1 MDFSQIF
8 KFLKALAKNNN
19 PARPGGGRE
28 WFEKNK
34 GEYLIAKE
42 HFESFISALLQ
53 DIIKFDPSLAGLDPK
68 KLIFRIYRD
77 VRFSK
82 DKSPYKTNMGATFS
96 AGGKLMT
103 KPGYYLHIEPGNK
116 SFVAGGLYMPA
127 PEHIA
132 KVRQE
137 IDYNGKALEG
147 IFKSKGFKKYYA
159 GFDVFDQLKKAPKGY
174 APDHPY
180 IEWIKMK
187 SFIVTHYFKDADVL
201 GKNFKKEVGSALK
214 AMKPFNDFLADAIV

>member
-1 MDFSQIF
+1 MDFKAIF
-8 KFLKALAKNNN
+8 KFLKALSKNNN
-19 PARPGGGRE
+19 RE

-34 GEYLIAKE
+34 GEYLLSKE
-42 HFESFISALLQ
+42 HFEKFVSALLQ
-53 DIIKFDPSLAGLDPK
+53 DIIQFDPILKGLDPK
-68 KLIFRIYRD
+68 KLTFRIYRD

-96 AGGKLMT
+96 AGGKLMN

-116 SFVAGGLYMPA
+116 SFVASGLYMPA

-137 IDYNGKALEG
+137 IDYNGKTLEG
-147 IFKSKGFKKYYA
+147 IFKSKSFKKYYH

-174 APDHPY
+174 APDHPH
-180 IEWIKMK
+180 IEWIKMR
-187 SFIVTHYFKDADVL
+187 SFIVTHYFKDTDVL
-201 GKNFKKEVGSALK
+201 SKNFRKEVAASLK
-214 AMKPFNDFLADAIV
+214 AMKPFNDFLSEAIA

>member
-1 MDFSQIF
+1 MDFKTIF
-8 KFLKALAKNNN
+8 TFLKALAKNNN
-19 PARPGGGRE
+19 RE

-34 GEYLIAKE
+34 GEYLQAKE
-42 HFESFISALLQ
+42 SFEGFVGNLLKEAIKVDNALM
-53 DIIKFDPSLAGLDPK
+53 GLDPK
-68 KLIFRIYRD
+68 KLTFRIYRD

-96 AGGKLMT
+96 PGGKLMN

-127 PEHIA
+127 PEDVA

-137 IDYNGKALEG
+137 IDYNGKKLEA
-147 IFKSKGFKKYYA
+147 IFKSAAFKMYYD

-174 APDHPY
+174 APDHQY
-180 IEWIKMK
+180 VEWLKLK
-187 SFIVTHYFKDADVL
+187 SFIITHNFKDADVQHKDFL
-201 GKNFKKEVGSALK
+201 KDVSGAFK
-214 AMKPFNDFLADAIV
+214 AMKPFNDFLGEAIS

>member
-1 MDFSQIF
+1 MNFPHIF
-8 KFLKALAKNNN
+8 KFLKSLAKNNN
-19 PARPGGGRE
+19 RD

-34 GEYLIAKE
+34 GEYLQTKA
-42 HFESFISALLQ
+42 HFENFVARMLQ
-53 DIIKFDPSLAGLDPK
+53 DIIKFDPALKGLDPK
-68 KLIFRIYRD
+68 KLSFRIYRD

-96 AGGKLMT
+96 SGGKLMNR
-103 KPGYYLHIEPGNK
+103 PGYYLHIEPGHK

-137 IDYNGKALEG
+137 IDYNGKTLEG
-147 IFKSKGFKKYYA
+147 IFKQKLFKKYYS
-159 GFDVFDQLKKAPKGY
+159 GFDVFDQLKKAPKGF

-180 IEWIKMK
+180 IEWIKMR
-187 SFIVTHYFKDADVL
+187 SFIVTHKFKDTEVL
-201 GKNFKKEVGSALK
+201 SKNFMKEVASSLK
-214 AMKPFNDFLADAIV
+214 AMKPFNDFLGEAIA